1 MRTRRWLIAIGVG
14 LAIVLLAGRGI
25 AAVYVDYLWYAS
37 LGAEAIWKVKAVASA
52 AVWILSTVAGI
63 AFVFANLYAVR
74 RTVAS
79 VTLPSRVANLEIGE
93 ELPPPYLTGAAAVL
107 SMALGLILTFPRS
120 KWPAIELVR
129 TGEPFGESDPYFQR
143 DLSFWIAQLPFETD
157 LFLWSLI
164 ATLLVT
170 VVVVFFYAMTRSVRW
185 ERGGIVVGPHAR
197 RHFSVLGALM
207 LLLLAWSYRLDS
219 FELLNLGSGH
229 DGAFT
234 YLDHHVAKPVGA
246 VLAVVSAAAALI
258 VLITGWMGQG
268 AAAGWTVGGVLLL
281 SLLLHQIGP
290 LLARRAAEP
299 RDPDR
304 RERPYLAT
312 RAGYTRRAYAIDRID
327 EADSANAFRSAR
339 EAALGMPVWEAAA
352 LAQRS
357 RSANG
362 TVTVGWG
369 RQGDVPTALIVR
381 TGDDWSVTSVD
392 ARRTDARGAAVRADE
407 NGGAL
412 VSRSPLVYPGATGH
426 RVVGDSAGRVV
437 APRLDRGLVRL
448 AYAWSLQEFGLLSGD
463 LPHPAPRMVVRRD
476 VRERISALAPFFVIG
491 GDVAPVVDGDSLLWV
506 AHLYSAS
513 SSYPLSR
520 RFVLA
525 GGERAYFQH
534 AAIALVDASS
544 GRVTFVA
551 DSLLDPIA
559 RGWIRRFPSVFRQRP
574 VHGAL
579 LRRLVPGTDFVR
591 AQALGFAAAGTRT
604 ESVPRHVPWQDG
616 ADSALAN
623 GPPTP
628 MFLGDERF
636 SVPAQV
642 QILLDGL
649 ERVGGVIVVTGGASP
664 RARWLPAAENAPRWT
679 TVLEQ
684 LRGGT
689 DTTAI
694 AGANLAHGA
703 VRALPIG
710 DSLVLMQTTYA
721 LRSGLPPSIAR
732 ITLYAGGR
740 TVSSAALADA
750 LGVSGIDPLETTLTS
765 QDLRARVTELYD
777 AMRRALQ
784 RGDWTAFGDAYT
796 RLGALLGRPPR

>member
-1 MRTRRWLIAIGVG
+1 MSTRRWLIAIGIA
-14 LAIVLLAGRGI
+14 LAILLLVGRGL

-37 LGAEAIWKVKAVASA
+37 LGAAAIWKVKTVAGAS
-52 AVWILSTVAGI
+52 VWIFSTLAGI
-63 AFVFANLYAVR
+63 AFVFANLLAVR

-93 ELPPPYLTGAAAVL
+93 ELPPRYLTIAAAVL
-107 SMALGLILTFPRS
+107 SVVLGLILTIPRS
-120 KWPAIELVR
+120 KWPAIELLR
-129 TGEPFGESDPYFQR
+129 TGEAFGESDPYFQR

-164 ATLLVT
+164 AVLLVT
-170 VVVVFFYAMTRSVRW
+170 VVVVFFYAMTRSVHW
-185 ERGGIVVGPHAR
+185 TRGGIVVGPHAR

-246 VLAVVSAAAALI
+246 VLAVVSAAAALV
-258 VLITGWMGQG
+258 VLITGWMGHG

-281 SLLLHQIGP
+281 SLLLHQVGP

-312 RAGYTRRAYAIDRID
+312 RAGYTRRAYAIDRIED
-327 EADSANAFRSAR
+327 ADSTVAFRSTR
-339 EAALGMPVWEAAA
+339 DAASGMPIWDAAA
-352 LAQRS
+352 LAPRPG
-357 RSANG
+357 RPG
-362 TVTVGWG
+362 TLTAIGWE
-369 RQGDVPTALIVR
+369 RRGDVPSALIVR
-381 TGDDWSVTSVD
+381 TGDEWSVMSVD
-392 ARRTDARGAAVRADE
+392 TRRTDGRGAPVRVDE
-407 NGGAL
+407 STDAL
-412 VSRSPLVYPGATGH
+412 LLGRAPLIHPGATGF
-426 RVVGDSAGRVV
+426 RVVGDSSGRVV
-437 APRLDRGLVRL
+437 AARLDRGLARL
-448 AYAWSLQEFGLLSGD
+448 AHAWSLQEFGLLSGD
-463 LPHPAPRMVVRRD
+463 LPHPVPRIAIRRD
-476 VRERISALAPFFVIG
+476 VRERIGALVPFFVVGSDI
-491 GDVAPVVDGDSLLWV
+491 APLVDGDSLLWV

-525 GGERAYFQH
+525 GAERAYLQH
-534 AAIALVDASS
+534 AAVALVDAAS

-551 DSLLDPIA
+551 DSVLDPVA
-559 RGWIRRFPSVFRQRP
+559 RGWIRRFPSMFRERALAP
-574 VHGAL
+574 ASVRRIAPGA
-579 LRRLVPGTDFVR
+579 DHVR

-616 ADSALAN
+616 ADSAFTN

-628 MFLGDERF
+628 AFL
-636 SVPAQV
+636 PAGGAFGASHV
-642 QILLDGL
+642 QLLLDGL
-649 ERVGGVIVVTGGASP
+649 ERVAGTIVVTGGSSP
-664 RARWLPAAENAPRWT
+664 RTRWVPASGSSPRWL

-684 LRGGT
+684 MRGA
-689 DTTAI
+689 DSASA
-694 AGANLAHGA
+694 AGSTHARGA
-703 VRALPIG
+703 VRALPIA
-710 DSLVLMQTTYA
+710 DSLVLIQTTYV
-721 LRSGLPPSIAR
+721 LQSGLPPSVSR
-732 ITLYAGGR
+732 VTVLAGGR
-740 TVSSAALADA
+740 VMTARSLADA
-750 LGVSGIDPLETTLTS
+750 LGVSGADLLDTTLTPA
-765 QDLRARVTELYD
+765 DLRTRVTDLYD
-777 AMRRALQ
+777 AMRRAMQ